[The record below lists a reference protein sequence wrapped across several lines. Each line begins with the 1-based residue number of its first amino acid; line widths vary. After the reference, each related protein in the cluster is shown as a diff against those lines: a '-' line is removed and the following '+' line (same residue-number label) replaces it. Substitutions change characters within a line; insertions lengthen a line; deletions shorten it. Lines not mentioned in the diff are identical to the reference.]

1 MTGQRLRPMGMGDIF
16 DEGFDLY
23 KKNLSFFLLI
33 SAIILV
39 PGLIIQQAIRSTF
52 GSGGVITPPPSDPSQ
67 YLDWLWT
74 YLSAHSPL
82 ISSEAVYILLTIGA
96 LIVATSCRYIG
107 QQISIGG
114 VFMLLLRRTLKLFV
128 VTTIV
133 SIIISASFGFCFLP
147 GFIPLVYFLF
157 AAHCVMIENPRWFA
171 GISRSSSLING
182 NWWRALGFLLMVG
195 LLYSILGFA
204 ITEVVTY
211 VSAFLINA
219 MPGAGNSFGNI
230 TNVGGVSWNDSGIQA
245 IGASI
250 AMLLVTPF
258 IVSVMTV
265 FYYDLRVRNE
275 AYDVLALARELN
287 YKPLSELAPYL
298 PSAIPPGSIMYTQSR
313 PPKPPARKGKP

>member
-1 MTGQRLRPMGMGDIF
+1 MGMGDIF

-33 SAIILV
+33 SAMILV
-39 PGLIIQQAIRSTF
+39 PGLIIQQAIRSIS
-52 GSGGVITPPPSDPSQ
+52 GSGGVLTPPPSDPGQ
-67 YLDWLWT
+67 YPDWLWT

-82 ISSEAVYILLTIGA
+82 ISSEAVYVLLTAGA
-96 LIVATSCRYIG
+96 LIVATSSRYIG
-107 QQISIGG
+107 QSISIVG
-114 VFMLLLRRTLKLFV
+114 VFLLLLCRGIKLFA
-128 VTTIV
+128 VTIIV
-133 SIIISASFGFCFLP
+133 SVIISASFGLCFLP

-157 AAHCVMIENPRWFA
+157 AAHCVMIENPKWLA
-171 GISRSSSLING
+171 GISRTSSLVNG
-182 NWWRALGFLLMVG
+182 NWWRAFGFLWMVG
-195 LLYSILGFA
+195 LLYSILAFA

-219 MPGAGNSFGNI
+219 LPGAGNSFGSI
-230 TNVGGVSWNDSGIQA
+230 TNVGGVSWNDQGIPS

-258 IVSVMTV
+258 IVSVLTV

-287 YKPLSELAPYL
+287 YKPLSELMPYL
-298 PSAIPPGSIMYTQSR
+298 PSAVPPGSIMYTQSR
-313 PPKPPARKGKP
+313 PPKPPVRKGNP